1 MIRQL
6 VNAVRELL
14 IKAVDPEANPDLAV
28 LQEHVRHTDTVVILP
43 PRRQKGHRITV
54 DKKCADDRCC
64 LAAATVASTA
74 EGNWSPQNML

>member
-28 LQEHVRHTDTVVILP
+28 LQEHVRHTDTVVIPIRGCPSPSGQPVVLASEAVTL
-43 PRRQKGHRITV
+43 RQQR
-54 DKKCADDRCC
+54 
-64 LAAATVASTA
+64 
-74 EGNWSPQNML
+74 